1 MPSNFIAVQCCQ
13 CSTMQALGEAA
24 EEEQQQVELRGVQ
37 PETIGA
43 QGSFNISRK
52 LADDA
57 PQAEPEQIPD
67 TTPHLELEK
76 RRTDW
81 SEYLDPLPPPD
92 SPNEEQQIDIV
103 TELPREVF
111 KRPKL
116 TATDGG
122 RGDDD
127 GRLYKPFFCKRNNN
141 SQGKEPTMAKGASNS
156 KWSKYMNNND
166 ITAGDSESQLDA
178 KSADVVL
185 EYLDNLP
192 NHERVED
199 AIHPD
204 FL

>member
-1 MPSNFIAVQCCQ
+1 MQVKQQKMSSNKWNCAVCNQKQ
-13 CSTMQALGEAA
+13 SVRKVVAQSPMAKDI
-24 EEEQQQVELRGVQ
+24 RHFVQ
-37 PETIGA
+37 
-43 QGSFNISRK
+43 SFNMSRK
-52 LADDA
+52 LADDT
-57 PQAEPEQIPD
+57 PQPETEQAPD
-67 TTPHLELEK
+67 TTPHLDLAK

-92 SPNEEQQIDIV
+92 SPNEEQQMDIV

-116 TATDGG
+116 TAADGG
-122 RGDDD
+122 GGGDDD
-127 GRLYKPFFCKRNNN
+127 RLYKPFFCKRNNN
-141 SQGKEPTMAKGASNS
+141 SQGKEPTIAKGGSNS

-166 ITAGDSESQLDA
+166 ITAADSESQVDA

-185 EYLDNLP
+185 EYLENLP